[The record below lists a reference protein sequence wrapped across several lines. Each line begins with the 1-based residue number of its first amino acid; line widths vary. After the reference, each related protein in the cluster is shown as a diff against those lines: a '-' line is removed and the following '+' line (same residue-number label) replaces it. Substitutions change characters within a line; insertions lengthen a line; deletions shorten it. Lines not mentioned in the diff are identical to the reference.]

1 MTHRSFAMLLG
12 AALIAG
18 TLGCGPSGPERRPRS
33 ADDEEKQSKTD
44 ARMGPLRTVWD
55 HTPKFKECYDEARRL
70 HSDLVLRATI
80 DIEVD
85 GKGRVTRAYVS
96 TAKPID
102 DSLKKCLVRVAEG
115 IVFPASGDSFR
126 VRPAIVFQP

>member
-1 MTHRSFAMLLG
+1 MSNRSLALLLG
-12 AALIAG
+12 SALLAV

-33 ADDEEKQSKTD
+33 ADDEEKQSRSD

-55 HTPKFKECYDEARRL
+55 YTPKFKECYDEARRV

-85 GKGRVTRAYVS
+85 GKWRVTRTYLS

-102 DSLKKCLVRVAEG
+102 DSLKKCLLRVAEG
-115 IVFPASGDSFR
+115 IVFPASGESFK